1 MVLGQRFLSKSE
13 EDSLKEV
20 QGGPSGSLQVVM
32 EVYLLLIFREWYL
45 GKGEMLEL
53 VGIRLKGRVI
63 AKERGMQVGDLS

>member
-1 MVLGQRFLSKSE
+1 MGQRFLSKSE